1 VPFKKHLAAYSLIFL
16 FILTL
21 STYKVNA
28 VSTILAVDPPTL
40 TANVG
45 DTFNVNINVTNVA
58 NFTSWQFTLY
68 YLNSVLNCTAAVEGP
83 FLQTGGGTFFGKT
96 ITNNYNSTHGR
107 LLAYS
112 TLLGMTSVNGSGV
125 IAIVTF
131 KARGGG
137 NSPLHLADTKLGDE
151 KIPPQPIPHTT
162 ADGIV
167 HVTGGAHDVAVT
179 NVAPSKT
186 VINQNYTGNVTVTV
200 ENQGGFT
207 ETFDVMVIANATNIQ
222 TQAITLDTGNTAAMI
237 FVWNTSGFAKGNY
250 TLTAAAV
257 LVGDADPGDN
267 LFTDGWIIVS
277 MVGDI
282 TSARTP
288 WVPDG
293 KCDAPD
299 VALVAALFGAN
310 YPDPRYKANADIV
323 FDGKINAKDVALV
336 ASRFGQKDP

>member
-1 VPFKKHLAAYSLIFL
+1 M
-16 FILTL
+16 FISTL
-21 STYKVNA
+21 SAFRVTAASTTIAVNP
-28 VSTILAVDPPTL
+28 STVTV
-40 TANVG
+40 NVG
-45 DTFNVNINVTNVA
+45 DTFSVNINVTDVVKLTCWELKL
-58 NFTSWQFTLY
+58 F
-68 YLNSVLNCTAAVEGP
+68 YLNGVLNCTAAVEGP
-83 FLQTGGGTFFGKT
+83 FLQTGGGTFGGMN

-112 TLLGMTSVNGSGV
+112 SLLGLTSVNGSGV

-179 NVAPSKT
+179 GVVPSKT
-186 VINQNYTGNVTVTV
+186 VINQNYTGNITVTV

-207 ETFDVMVIANATNIQ
+207 ETFDVMVIANATNVQ
-222 TQAITLDTGNTAAMI
+222 TQPVTLDTGNTATMV

-250 TLTAAAV
+250 TITAAAV
-257 LVGDADPGDN
+257 LVGDADPSDN

-282 TSARTP
+282 TSARTA

-299 VALVAALFGAN
+299 VALVASLFGVN

-336 ASRFGQKDP
+336 ASKFGQKDP